1 VEQEERVMA
10 EETPRDL
17 EARDLPDSEGIAVA
31 TNAVS
36 PKEHQNAEHKFYT
49 RMAVFLVVVVLLGF
63 APSFYLR
70 GIVPPYPRP
79 NPTLPW
85 WVIMHGSLFTIWM
98 GIFVAQTQLIAGRQH
113 KIHMA
118 LGQAS
123 MIFAILLIPVMYMTT
138 VWEVARAN
146 QPPMTDPLTWTIVP
160 LSVIVPF
167 AILVFLGWENRKR
180 AQWHKRL
187 LLSAA
192 ILVMMGPSIGRLP
205 LAPPTRVGITILLLL
220 GLALFLP
227 LFIWDKRRAGHV
239 HPATW
244 IGFSLSALA
253 VFVPLFVFWTGV
265 NWAAVAAKL
274 PGVGK

>member
-1 VEQEERVMA
+1 MA
-10 EETPRDL
+10 T
-17 EARDLPDSEGIAVA
+17 IAVA
-31 TNAVS
+31 
-36 PKEHQNAEHKFYT
+36 PKERRNAERKFYT
-49 RMAVFLVVVVLLGF
+49 RMAIALVVLVFLGF

-70 GIVPPYPRP
+70 GVVPPYPRP

-85 WVIMHGSLFTIWM
+85 WVILHGGLFTIWM
-98 GIFVAQTQLIAGRQH
+98 GIFVAQTQLIAGQQH
-113 KIHMA
+113 KLHMR
-118 LGQAS
+118 LGKSS
-123 MIFAILLIPVMYMTT
+123 MILAILLLPVMYLTA

-160 LSVIVPF
+160 LSVIIPF
-167 AILVFLGWENRKR
+167 AILIYLGWKNRTR

-192 ILVMMGPSIGRLP
+192 ILVMMGPAVGRLP

-220 GLALFLP
+220 GLLLFVP
-227 LFIWDKRRAGHV
+227 LFIWDKRRDGHV

-244 IGFSLSALA
+244 LGFGLSSIA

-265 NWAAVAAKL
+265 NWAGIAARL
-274 PGVGK
+274 PGVTM